1 MAISKNLLLKNASG
15 KIGEDLVVKQR
26 GGKTILSAY
35 PDMSNRKLSS
45 RQKLV
50 NKILADAN
58 YEARG
63 IIADIEKRDAAQVRL
78 NVTRNRLYT
87 SLVKEIFKAAWTAE
101 NP

>member
-1 MAISKNLLLKNASG
+1 
-15 KIGEDLVVKQR
+15 
-26 GGKTILSAY
+26 
-35 PDMSNRKLSS
+35 MSNRKLSP

-87 SLVKEIFKAAWTAE
+87 SLVKEIFKAAWAAE